1 MQERRYIIYYR
12 VFQTSEA
19 KLEAHVEYETRV
31 FPYRVCLA
39 LHALRPLQTCLQ
51 RSEQVG
57 LKTKQAAFHTFYSKP
72 MTTVYTV

>member
-19 KLEAHVEYETRV
+19 KLEAHVEDETRV
-31 FPYRVCLA
+31 FPYRVSLT
-39 LHALRPLQTCLQ
+39 P
-51 RSEQVG
+51 RSTPTSNLPSTVRTGRFEN
-57 LKTKQAAFHTFYSKP
+57 KTGCFLYFYSKP

>member
-1 MQERRYIIYYR
+1 MQKRRYIIYYR

-39 LHALRPLQTCLQ
+39 LHAPRPLQACLQ

-57 LKTKQAAFHTFYSKP
+57 LKMRQAAFHTFYSKP
-72 MTTVYTV
+72 MTAVYTI